1 MEEFKDWIENIRTDA
16 YRLSAYVDKDLVERL
31 LYLCSIE
38 KGSEDIK
45 REVESLI
52 DCFSHELYFSKKPL
66 LEVPTRNEA
75 YGEIVVGY
83 VMQGDKTL
91 WEFGLSLEELNQHM
105 LITARSGAGKTT
117 LIIQIIRQ
125 LISKH
130 IPFIVIDYKRDYR
143 HLVRNYPQLV
153 VLSWRDL
160 KINPL
165 EPPPGVEFRD
175 WKQQFLNIFGHVE
188 AVWHGS
194 TQYLLKAID
203 DACEE
208 KKGYVTLED
217 VYNKIVE
224 SEEESRKM
232 QEYASVVQTRLYGL
246 LSKLGDT
253 INNKRTLIDMER
265 LLQLPVVLELD
276 GLGRDEGTILTL
288 WLFYWIYVYR
298 RAKAMR
304 GKLMHVLIIDE
315 AKRVFTGSE
324 QYSQT
329 TAEYSGIPPADLIC
343 DEIRDFGEA
352 IIASDQEPTKL
363 SNSLKA
369 NTYTKITGCLG
380 NGKDIDDIAEAM
392 NLSDE
397 EKEVIAN
404 LERGEW
410 LVKLAGRYVK
420 PFTIR
425 SENFLL
431 KKDVSDEELRQKMK
445 PVLKGLYR
453 KLENV
458 ENKEDAL
465 SEDAYKLLE
474 NVNRKPFNGVASRQ
488 RELQISAFKFEKA
501 KEELISKG
509 FVKQIDIS
517 ISGRKPTSFLIPTEK
532 ALKFL
537 EARKV
542 DTSLWKHVGNIGF
555 EHMLYQVLI
564 RWEFE
569 KLGYEARLEVKL
581 SEGRRMD
588 VLAVKDGR
596 KIGVEVELNVNVNL
610 KGKLNGIEGLNE
622 LYIVTS
628 KEIFN
633 EAKSELGVLP
643 PHVKL
648 YSIDKFLDM
657 LRNLNV
663 EKIRINPLKQNNSES
678 ISSWQNKS
686 KSNFLSRKKGEMKT
700 GQG

>member
-1 MEEFKDWIENIRTDA
+1 M
-16 YRLSAYVDKDLVERL
+16 
-31 LYLCSIE
+31 
-38 KGSEDIK
+38 
-45 REVESLI
+45 
-52 DCFSHELYFSKKPL
+52 
-66 LEVPTRNEA
+66 
-75 YGEIVVGY
+75 
-83 VMQGDKTL
+83 
-91 WEFGLSLEELNQHM
+91 
-105 LITARSGAGKTT
+105 
-117 LIIQIIRQ
+117 
-125 LISKH
+125 
-130 IPFIVIDYKRDYR
+130 
-143 HLVRNYPQLV
+143 
-153 VLSWRDL
+153 
-160 KINPL
+160 
-165 EPPPGVEFRD
+165 
-175 WKQQFLNIFGHVE
+175 
-188 AVWHGS
+188 
-194 TQYLLKAID
+194 
-203 DACEE
+203 
-208 KKGYVTLED
+208 
-217 VYNKIVE
+217 
-224 SEEESRKM
+224 
-232 QEYASVVQTRLYGL
+232 
-246 LSKLGDT
+246 
-253 INNKRTLIDMER
+253 
-265 LLQLPVVLELD
+265 
-276 GLGRDEGTILTL
+276 
-288 WLFYWIYVYR
+288 
-298 RAKAMR
+298 
-304 GKLMHVLIIDE
+304 
-315 AKRVFTGSE
+315 
-324 QYSQT
+324 
-329 TAEYSGIPPADLIC
+329 
-343 DEIRDFGEA
+343 
-352 IIASDQEPTKL
+352 
-363 SNSLKA
+363 
-369 NTYTKITGCLG
+369 
-380 NGKDIDDIAEAM
+380 
-392 NLSDE
+392 
-397 EKEVIAN
+397 
-404 LERGEW
+404 
-410 LVKLAGRYVK
+410 K

-431 KKDVSDEELRQKMK
+431 KKNVSDEELRQKMK

-596 KIGVEVELNVNVNL
+596 KIGVEVELNANVNL